1 MHAFMTKNLEIVD
14 LNTVQYPFKGGLRQ
28 KSLDDTITFIKQ
40 VNNEILLSVSDRVNL
55 FFDIKEEIES
65 DKKVCPCSKDRKF
78 EAIGLT
84 LSIEDKEVIF
94 GLILRTFVEG
104 GIDLGEED
112 VERQEKIMENKKAY
126 LNAFFAKDV
135 QKINAIRGEEITLKP
150 IPSPDELIKQ
160 VTLINTIEFEKV
172 P

>member
-1 MHAFMTKNLEIVD
+1 MGA
-14 LNTVQYPFKGGLRQ
+14 
-28 KSLDDTITFIKQ
+28 
-40 VNNEILLSVSDRVNL
+40 
-55 FFDIKEEIES
+55 
-65 DKKVCPCSKDRKF
+65 
-78 EAIGLT
+78 
-84 LSIEDKEVIF
+84 
-94 GLILRTFVEG
+94 
-104 GIDLGEED
+104 ED